1 MKPRSTEKPTSRSSK
16 AVSVGDAIKEL
27 LKFYQ
32 LEGKFNETFVVAH
45 WEKIMGKTIASRTE
59 KVYFKDKRM
68 FVKVSSS
75 ALKKDLMLSKQNI
88 INLVNK
94 EIGSDV
100 VIDVVFL

>member
-1 MKPRSTEKPTSRSSK
+1 MALRTNEKPTSRKSK

-59 KVYFKDKRM
+59 KVYFKDKLM
-68 FVKVSSS
+68 FVKVTSSP
-75 ALKKDLMLSKQNI
+75 LKKDLMLSKHRI
-88 INLVNK
+88 IDLINK
-94 EIGSDV
+94 EIGSNV
-100 VIDVVFL
+100 VEDVVFL